1 MSEDIDDD
9 ERKPLL
15 SSNQNNDD
23 EEVCGKNSLSVS
35 QRRLLDSRTRQRETT
50 GMQAGDS
57 GELKRR
63 GSLVSKRSDSCS
75 SAMDAV
81 PNHSLQPAKVNIFTI
96 FWAYWK
102 TILLIATPLLCLP
115 LIIVIGDGPS
125 KGAFVIII
133 MAVYW
138 IFEVL
143 PLAVTSL
150 LPVILY
156 PLLGVQDS
164 DDVCRN
170 YLKDTN
176 FLFVGGLIMAVA
188 VEHWMVHRRFA
199 LGVLLLMG
207 SKLRWLMLGFMLV
220 TAFLS
225 MWISNTATTAMMVPI
240 AQSVVMQLLD
250 QRKDIKRKREAEAAA
265 MNPDDLSNEKGMQVG
280 ETAFNGHINSAM
292 DMSEEKYN
300 EKELIEGDVQS
311 TDVDKEAET
320 KDNESNDEIDYDAMP
335 DADRKLCKGLLL
347 CVAYAANIG
356 GTATLTGTGPNVV
369 LGGVVDELY
378 GDEAGVTFASWLLFS
393 IPGTVINLVFC
404 WLWLQVI
411 FIGFRPNA
419 GSTEE
424 NTKEE
429 EKAARQVIKQEYK
442 KLGPWTWGQIAVLCH
457 FIVLAMLWL
466 FRNPTFIP
474 GFAGW
479 SGLFPVPG
487 YISDATAAI
496 IIAILLFIF
505 PAYPP
510 WFLRIFKIF
519 RQEDD
524 EKPKSRSALL
534 DWKTTQRMLPWNVIL
549 LLGGGFALAD
559 GTEASGLSQWLADQ
573 FKVLD
578 FLPSWVFVI
587 IITVIICFFTEFT
600 SNVATA
606 TIFLPILAALA
617 ESICI
622 NPLYIMLPATISCSY
637 AFMLPVATPP
647 NAIAFSYGS
656 LAVPDMMRAG
666 SLMNVI
672 GIIVVNLLINSMGIL
687 VFDVFNYPTWADNTA
702 GCLANTTTP
711 TA

>member
-1 MSEDIDDD
+1 MSED

-15 SSNQNNDD
+15 TSNLNRDDD
-23 EEVCGKNSLSVS
+23 EIYSENGVLP
-35 QRRLLDSRTRQRETT
+35 RRRDSGTRQREATRS
-50 GMQAGDS
+50 QAGES

-63 GSLVSKRSDSCS
+63 GSLVDKKDTDLHSA
-75 SAMDAV
+75 AMDTKPDHADQV
-81 PNHSLQPAKVNIFTI
+81 QYKSYNVNLLTVL
-96 FWAYWK
+96 WAYRK
-102 TILLIATPLLCLP
+102 TIILIATPLLCLP
-115 LIIVIGDGPS
+115 LVVVIGDGPS
-125 KGAFVIII
+125 RGAFVIII

-138 IFEVL
+138 ILEIL

-150 LPVILY
+150 LPVVLY

-176 FLFVGGLIMAVA
+176 FLFVGGLIVAVA

-207 SKLRWLMLGFMLV
+207 SKLRWSEQFTFITL
-220 TAFLS
+220 
-225 MWISNTATTAMMVPI
+225 
-240 AQSVVMQLLD
+240 Q
-250 QRKDIKRKREAEAAA
+250 KKKREAQTEATV
-265 MNPDDLSNEKGMQVG
+265 NLEEPTKEIGVNVD
-280 ETAFNGHINSAM
+280 ETAFNGHINTAM
-292 DMSEEKYN
+292 DTSGEEDGKMQLN
-300 EKELIEGDVQS
+300 EIDVQS
-311 TDVDKEAET
+311 IDVNAEAEDVDFTEEPS
-320 KDNESNDEIDYDAMP
+320 DQVDYDAMSNEE
-335 DADRKLCKGLLL
+335 RKLCKGLLL

-369 LGGVVDELY
+369 LSGVVDELY
-378 GDEAGVTFASWLLFS
+378 GDEAGVTFASWMLFS
-393 IPGTVINLVFC
+393 IPGTIINLVLC

-411 FIGFRPNA
+411 FIGFR
-419 GSTEE
+419 
-424 NTKEE
+424 
-429 EKAARQVIKQEYK
+429 
-442 KLGPWTWGQIAVLCH
+442 WGQIAVVCH
-457 FIVLAMLWL
+457 FIVLAMLWI

-479 SGLFPVPG
+479 AGLFPVPG
-487 YISDATAAI
+487 YLSDATAAI
-496 IIAILLFIF
+496 FISICLFIF

-510 WFLRIFKIF
+510 WFMRIFKRF

-524 EKPKSRSALL
+524 KKPKTRDALL

-573 FKVLD
+573 FKVLE
-578 FLPSWVFVI
+578 FLPPWVFVL

-647 NAIAFSYGS
+647 NAIAFAYGS
-656 LAVPDMMRAG
+656 LTVPDMMRAG
-666 SLMNVI
+666 SMMNVL
-672 GIIVVNLLINSMGIL
+672 GIIVVNVLISSMGIV
-687 VFDVFNYPTWADNTA
+687 VFDVFNYPTWAGNQAVCLPNNTMPTTFP
-702 GCLANTTTP
+702 GLTTP
-711 TA
+711 NGTCVC